1 MLYNALADAVMLTFA
16 NGSQVAQTLVGRLVE
31 RLQQLQRFLAFDSQF
46 SLLIG
51 LTKWAQHTFV
61 IVLTDKPAGAVASV
75 VGEIER
81 YVALWCLRIAEVRQ
95 LAIVVQIVRT
105 CQPGVGFDFFT
116 GCLGCNGQG
125 RAQQKD
131 G

>member
-1 MLYNALADAVMLTFA
+1 MLYNALADAMVLTFA
-16 NGSQVAQTLVGRLVE
+16 NGSQVAQTLVGCLVE

-46 SLLIG
+46 PLLVG
-51 LTKWAQHTFV
+51 LAQRAQYAFV
-61 IVLTDKPAGAVASV
+61 VILADEPTGAVTSV

-81 YVALWCLRIAEVRQ
+81 HIALRRLRIVKVRQ

>member
-16 NGSQVAQTLVGRLVE
+16 NGGQVAQTLVGRLVE

-46 SLLIG
+46 PLLVG
-51 LTKWAQHTFV
+51 LAQRAQYAFV
-61 IVLTDKPAGAVASV
+61 VILADKPARAVASV

-81 YVALWCLRIAEVRQ
+81 YVALWRLRIAEVRQ

-105 CQPGVGFDFFT
+105 GQPGVGFDFFT